1 MRRMKKISVL
11 LMAFLLPVLL
21 SGCWDYRE
29 VESLTLVAGMAIDR
43 GQNGGKYHLTFECI
57 QMAGGQ
63 QTPSTQPMIVETEGN
78 TIFEAVRDALKIS
91 QKRLYFN
98 PCRVII
104 LSEDLARDGIKPV
117 LDWSLRDAEPRI
129 TEEILVSKE
138 KTASEILKQE
148 PQPGQLNS
156 YLISDLLRGTEGFS
170 GETSMTRLYEVN
182 NILNS
187 DGVSLVLPGVSVNQE
202 VGDSK
207 LELSGTAVFK
217 EDKLIGWLE
226 DEQTKYLNFI
236 LNRISE
242 GLISTSDSSEN
253 GETTLEILG
262 SSTKVKPVVEN
273 GTVKIK
279 IEVTVSAAL
288 GEQENKSEL
297 PGEESINKAE
307 TEVEQTLKNGIGDL
321 ISQVQKKYDSDIFG
335 FGSTIYQKYPD
346 EWEKLKPVWDKEFRN
361 LKCEADVKV
370 KIRNTALTHAEKG
383 GG

>member
-1 MRRMKKISVL
+1 MKRMKKAAVL
-11 LMAFLLPVLL
+11 LMAVLLPVLL

-29 VESLTLVAGMAIDR
+29 VESLTLVAGMAVDR
-43 GQNGGKYHLTFECI
+43 GQNGGKYHLTFECV
-57 QMAGGQ
+57 QMSGDQKAA
-63 QTPSTQPMIVETEGN
+63 STEPWIVETEGN
-78 TIFEAVRDALKIS
+78 TIFEAVRDALKVS
-91 QKRLYFN
+91 EKRLYFN
-98 PCRVII
+98 PCRVVI
-104 LSEDLARDGIKPV
+104 LSEDLAREGIKPI

-129 TEEILVSKE
+129 TEEILISRE
-138 KTASEILKQE
+138 KTASEILKEE
-148 PQPGQLNS
+148 PQPSQMNS
-156 YLISDLLRGTEGFS
+156 YLISDLLRGTAGFS

-187 DGVSLVLPGVSVNQE
+187 DGVSLVLPGVSVNKE

-217 EDKLIGWLE
+217 KDKLTGWLE

-236 LNRISE
+236 LNRISG

-273 GTVKIK
+273 GSVKMK
-279 IEVTVSAAL
+279 IDVTVSAAL

-297 PGEESINKAE
+297 PGEESIGKAE

-335 FGSTIYQKYPD
+335 FGTAVYQNDPD
-346 EWEKLKPVWDKEFRN
+346 TWEKLKPVWDKEFRN
-361 LKCEADVKV
+361 LKYETDVTV
-370 KIRNTALTHAEKG
+370 KIRNTALTHVEKG

>member
-1 MRRMKKISVL
+1 MKRMKKISVL
-11 LMAFLLPVLL
+11 LMAVLLPILL

-29 VESLTLVAGMAIDR
+29 VESLTLVAGMAVDR

-202 VGDSK
+202 VGDPK

-262 SSTKVKPVVEN
+262 NSTKVKPVVEN

-346 EWEKLKPVWDKEFRN
+346 EWEKLKPAWDKEFRS

-370 KIRNTALTHAEKG
+370 EIRNTALTHVEKG